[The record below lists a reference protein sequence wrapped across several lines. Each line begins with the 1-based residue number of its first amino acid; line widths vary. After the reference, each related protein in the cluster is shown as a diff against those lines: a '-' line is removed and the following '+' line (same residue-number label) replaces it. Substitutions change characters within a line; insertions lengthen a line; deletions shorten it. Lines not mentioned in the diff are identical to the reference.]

1 MKAVSASVL
10 VLSFVHEAKISIF
23 WNCMP
28 SADDKLGRCTASPHG
43 TSMSG
48 RQSAA
53 ASVLSSHSSRHQANE
68 PEKQE

>member
-1 MKAVSASVL
+1 
-10 VLSFVHEAKISIF
+10 
-23 WNCMP
+23 MP